1 MLDPD
6 PDSMES
12 KVLDILVFRT
22 EGSSLD
28 FLYGG
33 LGIIKLQFVS
43 SKKKTFFQLYFSKFV
58 VIKTLDPDPDS
69 MESGSTT
76 LVLLTFDRIW
86 GARYTVRGMGY
97 DVRVTRH
104 SFPYSV

>member
-43 SKKKTFFQLYFSKFV
+43 SKKKHFFSCIFLNLWSSKPW
-58 VIKTLDPDPDS
+58 IRILTQWNPDPQHW
-69 MESGSTT
+69 
-76 LVLLTFDRIW
+76 F
-86 GARYTVRGMGY
+86 Y
-97 DVRVTRH
+97 
-104 SFPYSV
+104 